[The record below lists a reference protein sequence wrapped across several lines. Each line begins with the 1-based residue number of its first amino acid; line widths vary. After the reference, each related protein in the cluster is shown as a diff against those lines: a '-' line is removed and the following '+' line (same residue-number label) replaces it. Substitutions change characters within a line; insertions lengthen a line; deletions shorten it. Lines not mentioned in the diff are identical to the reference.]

1 MFDTYTYRRATW
13 ALGFLAI
20 VAVLMLTMAPTSSGA
35 GKPAHHLVKP
45 GETLWSI
52 ASTHYHT
59 SDPRQDIYQIEQANS
74 LTDGSIVP
82 GQVIVLP

>member
-13 ALGFLAI
+13 ALGLLAI

-35 GKPAHHLVKP
+35 GRPTHHVVKP

-52 ASTHYHT
+52 ASTHYKT
-59 SDPRQDIYQIEQANS
+59 SDPRQDVYQIIQANS
-74 LTDGSIVP
+74 LNGASIVP
-82 GQVIVLP
+82 GEVIVLP